1 MEDDDEFE
9 IIDKNNNSSGNES
22 EGSNDDIIPQMDYD
36 PTSARKIIRIELQNN
51 QQILIEYRDNWSIED
66 LILSITQ
73 RREYRNLKQN
83 RNLILNSTF
92 HPELFDLAFCFYDS
106 IIQPHEN
113 RIDKYILIYKLHEM
127 QILKNYRTPFFLIKE
142 NFTPFSY
149 IYEGKFQ
156 IGQLNEVQ
164 KSKYNQYAMYLDY
177 LPRISKW
184 VPNILCAHPELEEYF
199 SKTRKSFNDFKPYK
213 INILSCDN
221 NKVDWFI
228 YDKESINFL
237 IEMEKKNFV
246 ENSNLKYINNKLY
259 FEDKCIHNNNTKSD
273 LNDEELN
280 KIFVNLIIDLST
292 PDNPKN
298 VQSQK
303 LKVTKKTTAFNLI
316 ESFFSKLGN
325 IGNKT
330 KLNPKKKI
338 LKVRSL
344 NDYIFDMK
352 EPLINF
358 SYFNECI
365 RLNLMPEY
373 LIIDNPELGESYILH
388 ASTKSSNIYNSE
400 YSEQN
405 ESYFNTTANTT
416 FKKSQNQNKFD
427 IKNIA
432 MYNPIISNMNYTNE
446 VIDNKLIL
454 EKTVNVKQR
463 TKNSNTIHT
472 NTNQNQT
479 KNNIK
484 NKMGKISN
492 TNNNINA
499 NDTKTMESFVDFLED
514 EIEKEIKERLKGD
527 IPRTRKEDYINNYDY
542 YMTTLFP
549 KKKTFLKLIN
559 NNDSEYLKIRNKY
572 KNYKINKKTPN
583 IFTSSIG
590 LNTQE
595 ESKGKVNSK
604 DTGIKNNF
612 IQEKN
617 KIKITKK
624 RKPLFNRD
632 YIKISNIRRPF
643 SILFRSAEFNQV
655 INSYDSDTK
664 FTSVLLFKFELYNS
678 NELICPPKQI
688 RWKSTT
694 KVQRP
699 YFNKRIY
706 FDLGYAQLPSFC
718 SIIFKIKKI
727 KFDKNN
733 SVHKSNTIFWANYRL
748 FDQNNKLKV
757 GLHKINLHDR
767 EVSDD
772 IYYSFND
779 NPDEDKSSKI
789 YFEIENFAYPVIN
802 IPKNRPNK
810 SMATLNESQLFAL
823 EGGFLEKIN
832 KIDQKSP
839 FEELN
844 NYEKMTLWRNRFAVS
859 GMASLIPRLF
869 LSCDYNNPNTN
880 QEIEQLTKVI
890 NGVTV
895 VQAIELLSG
904 RYVNE
909 AIRTFAVN
917 ILRQANVST
926 IQSYLLQLI
935 QALKYE
941 KNHDSALAR
950 FLIEQAILH
959 PITIGHEFFW
969 HLRSEMFNQ
978 NVQQRFGLYL
988 EVFLNKISKP
998 LYKIFKEEDSLLKSL
1013 VIIAEKIKLK
1023 KNKEER
1029 DRVFKEDLDVVDGS
1043 LKISKKEVSLPL
1055 NFKYRIKGIISEKCR
1070 IMKSKKKPLWL
1081 TFENSDPLGDNIVV
1095 MLKCGDDLRMDM
1107 VTLQLFKAMQNL
1119 WYENGLKL
1127 KMSLYKVLCTGN
1139 QQGMLEM
1146 VTNAE
1151 TLANIHVKE
1160 GGALN
1165 QLFSKVGIKK
1175 WIEKNCTTVT
1185 PQESIENF
1193 MLSNVAY
1200 CLATFVLGIGD
1211 RHNDNIMIKKNGE
1224 LFHIDFGHFLGHFKY
1239 KMGIKRERAAF
1250 VFTRQFQSVLGGD
1263 NSDMFKEFKEKME
1276 RGYLILRNHKE
1287 VILTL
1292 LKILL
1297 CTGIPELTEKSLR
1310 FLENSLLLKRDDKE
1324 ALEYLDRK
1332 INESMDSMST
1342 KLNFAIHIVANK

>member
-1 MEDDDEFE
+1 MED
-9 IIDKNNNSSGNES
+9 IDQTDIYNNNSSENES
-22 EGSNDDIIPQMDYD
+22 EDSREHDNVPQMDYD
-36 PTSARKIIRIELQNN
+36 PNSAKKIMNIELQNN
-51 QQILIEYRDNWSIED
+51 QQILIEYKEAWSIED
-66 LILSITQ
+66 LILAILQ
-73 RREYRNLKQN
+73 KREYRMLKQS
-83 RNLILNSTF
+83 RNLILNSYL
-92 HPELFDLAFCFYDS
+92 HSELFDLALCFYDS
-106 IIQPHEN
+106 IIQQNEN
-113 RIDKYILIYKLHEM
+113 RVDKYVMIDQLHDL
-127 QILKNYRTPFFLIKE
+127 QILKNYRTPFFIMKE

-149 IYEGKFQ
+149 IYEGQFQ

-164 KSKYNQYAMYLDY
+164 NARYNQYAMYLDY

-184 VPNILCAHPELEEYF
+184 VPNILFAHPELEVYY
-199 SKTRKSFNDFKPYK
+199 SKSKKFFNEFKPYK

-237 IEMEKKNFV
+237 IEMEKNNFT
-246 ENSNLKYINNKLY
+246 ENSNLKYINNTLY
-259 FEDKCIHNNNTKSD
+259 YEDKCINNVNSNNNKNELTDED
-273 LNDEELN
+273 LN
-280 KIFVNLIIDLST
+280 KVFVNLIMDLST
-292 PDNPKN
+292 PDNPKKN
-298 VQSQK
+298 LSQK
-303 LKVTKKTTAFNLI
+303 IKINTKTTALNLI
-316 ESFFSKLGN
+316 EAFCLKIGYIDSKYR
-325 IGNKT
+325 I
-330 KLNPKKKI
+330 NPKKKI

-344 NDYIFDMK
+344 NDYIFDLK

-358 SYFNECI
+358 SYINECL

-373 LIIDNPELGESYILH
+373 IIIDNPEMMDNSNMIN
-388 ASTKSSNIYNSE
+388 KSISDIPLDS
-400 YSEQN
+400 SLRI
-405 ESYFNTTANTT
+405 SLNTSL
-416 FKKSQNQNKFD
+416 KKSQIPNKLD

-432 MYNPIISNMNYTNE
+432 SYNPIICKKNNE
-446 VIDNKLIL
+446 VLDKKMLL
-454 EKTVNVKQR
+454 DKTVN
-463 TKNSNTIHT
+463 TKIKLGYSNSVIMI
-472 NTNQNQT
+472 QNPN
-479 KNNIK
+479 KASMK
-484 NKMGKISN
+484 NKLVSP
-492 TNNNINA
+492 NNFNC
-499 NDTKTMESFVDFLED
+499 KTLESFIDLLEND
-514 EIEKEIKERLKGD
+514 INKEINEKIRGD
-527 IPRTRKEDYINNYDY
+527 MPSKKKEDYINNYDY
-542 YMTTLFP
+542 YANSLFP
-549 KKKTFLKLIN
+549 KPKTYLQIRN
-559 NNDSEYLKIRNKY
+559 NNDSEYLKYRSKY
-572 KNYKINKKTPN
+572 KNFKINKKTPN
-583 IFTSSIG
+583 IFTNSLG
-590 LNTQE
+590 L
-595 ESKGKVNSK
+595 NSK
-604 DTGIKNNF
+604 DLYVNKTFNKEKKDARIKSTS
-612 IQEKN
+612 IIEKN
-617 KIKITKK
+617 KLKINKK
-624 RKPLFNRD
+624 RKPLYNRE
-632 YIKISNIRRPF
+632 YIKIINIRRPF
-643 SILFRSAEFNQV
+643 SILFRSAELNQL
-655 INSYDSDTK
+655 INSYDNDQK
-664 FTSVLLFKFELYNS
+664 FVTILLFKFELYNS

-688 RWKSTT
+688 RWKTSTR
-694 KVQRP
+694 VQTP

-706 FDLGYAQLPSFC
+706 FDIGYAQLPSFS

-727 KFDKNN
+727 KYDKNN
-733 SVHKSNTIFWANYRL
+733 NVHKSNTMFWANYRL
-748 FDQNNKLKV
+748 FDQNNRLKV

-779 NPDEDKSSKI
+779 NPNEEKSSKI
-789 YFEIENFAYPVIN
+789 YFEIETFAFPVIN
-802 IPKNRPNK
+802 IAK
-810 SMATLNESQLFAL
+810 SKIGNSSITLNESQLFAL

-832 KIDQKSP
+832 LIDQKSP
-839 FEELN
+839 FDELN

-890 NGVTV
+890 NGISVI
-895 VQAIELLSG
+895 QAIELLSG

-909 AIRTFAVN
+909 YIRSFAVS
-917 ILRQANVST
+917 ILKQADTTV
-926 IQSYLLQLI
+926 IQSYLLQLV

-959 PITIGHEFFW
+959 PIKIGHEFFW
-969 HLRSEMFNQ
+969 YLRSEMFNQ

-988 EVFLNKISKP
+988 EVFLSKISKP
-998 LYKIFKEEDSLLKSL
+998 LYKIFKDEDTLLKNL
-1013 VIIAEKIKLK
+1013 VVIAEKIKLK

-1029 DRVFKEDLDVVDGS
+1029 DRIFKEDIDVVDGY
-1043 LKISKKEVSLPL
+1043 LKINRKEVSLPL
-1055 NFKYRIKGIISEKCR
+1055 NFKYRIKGIISDKCR

-1081 TFENSDPLGDNIVV
+1081 TFENSDPLGENIVV

-1107 VTLQLFKAMQNL
+1107 VTMQLFKAMQNL

-1146 VTNAE
+1146 VTNSE
-1151 TLANIHVKE
+1151 TLANIHVQE

-1165 QLFSKVGIKK
+1165 QMFSKVGIKK
-1175 WIEKNCTTVT
+1175 WIEKNCTMVS
-1185 PQESIENF
+1185 ENEAIENF

-1263 NSDMFKEFKEKME
+1263 NSELFKEFKDKME
-1276 RGYLILRNHKE
+1276 KGYIILRNHKE

-1292 LKILL
+1292 LKVLL
-1297 CTGIPELTEKSLR
+1297 CTGIPELNEKSLR
-1310 FLENSLLLKRDDKE
+1310 FLESSLLLKRDDKE
-1324 ALEYLDRK
+1324 AKEYLERK

>member
-1 MEDDDEFE
+1 MEDDDEYE
-9 IIDKNNNSSGNES
+9 IRHDKNSSNES
-22 EGSNDDIIPQMDYD
+22 DNSDDDIIMTQLNYD
-36 PTSARKIIRIELQNN
+36 PNSARKIIRIELQNN
-51 QQILIEYRDNWSIED
+51 QQILIEYKDTWSVED

-73 RREYRNLKQN
+73 RKEYRNLKQS

-92 HPELFDLAFCFYDS
+92 HLELFDLAFCFYDS

-113 RIDKYILIYKLHEM
+113 RIDKYIMIDKLHEL

-164 KSKYNQYAMYLDY
+164 NAKYNQYAMYLDY

-199 SKTRKSFNDFKPYK
+199 SKTRKSFNEFKPYK
-213 INILSCDN
+213 INVLSCDN

-246 ENSNLKYINNKLY
+246 ENSNLKYINNKIY
-259 FEDKCIHNNNTKSD
+259 FEDKCVRNGTNNTKNE
-273 LNDEELN
+273 LTDEALN
-280 KIFVNLIIDLST
+280 KVLVNLIMDLST
-292 PDNPKN
+292 PDNQKN
-298 VQSQK
+298 IQSMK
-303 LKVTKKTTAFNLI
+303 LVVTTKTTAFNLI
-316 ESFFSKLGN
+316 EKFC
-325 IGNKT
+325 T
-330 KLNPKKKI
+330 KMGFIDTKIRLDPKRKI

-352 EPLINF
+352 EPLINY

-373 LIIDNPELGESYILH
+373 LIIDNPELLGNTNSH
-388 ASTKSSNIYNSE
+388 HSSSGSKKYSSENS
-400 YSEQN
+400 QN
-405 ESYFNTTANTT
+405 ESSFFNTTANTT
-416 FKKSQNQNKFD
+416 FKKSQNQSKFD

-432 MYNPIISNMNYTNE
+432 MYNPIISNMNNTND
-446 VIDNKLIL
+446 VIDNKIIL
-454 EKTVNVKQR
+454 DKTVNVKQR
-463 TKNSNTIHT
+463 VKHSNTICL
-472 NTNQNQT
+472 NQNEAR
-479 KNNIK
+479 NNIK
-484 NKMGKISN
+484 SKMNKIS
-492 TNNNINA
+492 TA
-499 NDTKTMESFVDFLED
+499 NSNPRNTMESFIDFLED
-514 EIEKEIKERLKGD
+514 EMEKEINTKLKGD
-527 IPRTRKEDYINNYDY
+527 TPRTRKEDYINNYDY
-542 YMTTLFP
+542 YMTSLFP

-559 NNDSEYLKIRNKY
+559 NNDSEYLKVRNKY
-572 KNYKINKKTPN
+572 KDYKINKKTPN
-583 IFTSSIG
+583 IFTTSIG
-590 LNTQE
+590 LNPQE
-595 ESKGKVNSK
+595 TNKGKVNSK
-604 DTGIKNNF
+604 DTRVKSNSIH
-612 IQEKN
+612 EKN
-617 KIKITKK
+617 KIKIAKK
-624 RKPLFNRD
+624 RKPLYNRE

-643 SILFRSAEFNQV
+643 SILLRSAEFNQL
-655 INSYDSDTK
+655 INSYDSDQK
-664 FTSVLLFKFELYNS
+664 FMSVLLFKFELYNS
-678 NELICPPKQI
+678 NELICPPRQI
-688 RWKSTT
+688 RWKSST

-718 SIIFKIKKI
+718 SIIFKIKNI
-727 KFDKNN
+727 KFEKNS
-733 SVHKSNTIFWANYRL
+733 SVQKSNTIFWANYRL
-748 FDQNNKLKV
+748 FDQNNRLKV
-757 GLHKINLHDR
+757 GLQKINLHDR
-767 EVSDD
+767 EVGDD
-772 IYYSFND
+772 IYYSFSD
-779 NPDEDKSSKI
+779 NPDEDNSSKI

-802 IPKNRPNK
+802 IPKNRPNNNK
-810 SMATLNESQLFAL
+810 MSILNDSQLFAL

-839 FEELN
+839 FDELN
-844 NYEKMTLWRNRFAVS
+844 NYEKMTLWRNRFAVV

-869 LSCDYNNPNTN
+869 LSCDYNNPNTSE
-880 QEIEQLTKVI
+880 EIEQLTTVI

-909 AIRTFAVN
+909 AIRAFAVS

-1013 VIIAEKIKLK
+1013 AVIAEKIKTK
-1023 KNKEER
+1023 KHKSER
-1029 DRVFKEDLDVVDGS
+1029 DRVFKEDLDVVDGY
-1043 LKISKKEVSLPL
+1043 LKINRKEVSLPL

-1151 TLANIHVKE
+1151 TLASIHVKE

-1165 QLFSKVGIKK
+1165 QLFNKVGIKK
-1175 WIEKNCTTVT
+1175 WIEKNRTGVT
-1185 PQESIENF
+1185 EQEAIENF

-1324 ALEYLDRK
+1324 AIEYLNRK
-1332 INESMDSMST
+1332 INDSMDSMST

>member
-1 MEDDDEFE
+1 MIDDFE
-9 IIDKNNNSSGNES
+9 IIDNKQNNSSENES
-22 EGSNDDIIPQMDYD
+22 EDSNDENILPIMDYD
-36 PTSARKIIRIELQNN
+36 PNSARKIICIELQNN
-51 QQILIEYRDNWSIED
+51 QQILIEYQDTWSIED
-66 LILSITQ
+66 LILAITQ
-73 RREYRNLKQN
+73 KKEYRNLKQN
-83 RNLILNSTF
+83 RNLILNSTL
-92 HPELFDLAFCFYDS
+92 HSNLFDLALCFYDS

-113 RIDKYILIYKLHEM
+113 RIDKYTMIDKLHEL
-127 QILKNYRTPFFLIKE
+127 QILKNYRSPFFLMKE
-142 NFTPFSY
+142 NFTPLSY

-156 IGQLNEVQ
+156 IGQLNEVHNA
-164 KSKYNQYAMYLDY
+164 KYNQYAMYLDY

-184 VPNILCAHPELEEYF
+184 VPNILCAHPELEEYY
-199 SKTRKSFNDFKPYK
+199 SKTRKSFNEFKPYK

-237 IEMEKKNFV
+237 IEMDKKTFV

-259 FEDKCIHNNNTKSD
+259 LEDKCINNGNNNKSELTDED
-273 LNDEELN
+273 LSKVL
-280 KIFVNLIIDLST
+280 INLIIDLST
-292 PDNPKN
+292 NENSKN
-298 VQSQK
+298 IQSRK
-303 LKVTKKTTAFNLI
+303 LKITTKTTALNLL
-316 ESFFSKLGN
+316 ESFCSK
-325 IGNKT
+325 IGIADNKIRI
-330 KLNPKKKI
+330 NPKKKI

-358 SYFNECI
+358 SYINECI

-373 LIIDNPELGESYILH
+373 LIIDNPELMENNSSIHSSMASNNNSY
-388 ASTKSSNIYNSE
+388 YND
-400 YSEQN
+400 YQN
-405 ESYFNTTANTT
+405 ESYLNTTSNTT
-416 FKKSQNQNKFD
+416 FNKKGQSQKFD

-432 MYNPIISNMNYTNE
+432 INNPIISNMNSNNN
-446 VIDNKLIL
+446 DLFDQKLIL
-454 EKTVNVKQR
+454 DKTVNIKQR
-463 TKNSNTIHT
+463 TGHSNTIFINQNQSKNSN
-472 NTNQNQT
+472 
-479 KNNIK
+479 IK
-484 NKMGKISN
+484 AKMSNKISN
-492 TNNNINA
+492 LNNTNNS
-499 NDTKTMESFVDFLED
+499 MESFIDHLEN
-514 EIEKEIKERLKGD
+514 EIDKEITQRLKGD
-527 IPRTRKEDYINNYDY
+527 IPKIRKDEYINNYDY
-542 YMTTLFP
+542 YMSSLFP

-559 NNDSEYLKIRNKY
+559 NNDSEYLKLRKKY
-572 KNYKINKKTPN
+572 KNYKINRKTPN

-595 ESKGKVNSK
+595 TNKNKINNKENKVKSNS
-604 DTGIKNNF
+604 F
-612 IQEKN
+612 HEKS

-624 RKPLFNRD
+624 RKPLYNRE
-632 YIKISNIRRPF
+632 YIRISNIRRPF
-643 SILFRSAEFNQV
+643 SILFRSAEFNEL

-664 FTSVLLFKFELYNS
+664 FTTVLLFKFELYNS

-688 RWKSTT
+688 RWKTTT

-718 SIIFKIKKI
+718 SIIFKIKNI
-727 KFDKNN
+727 KYDKNN

-748 FDQNNKLKV
+748 FDQNNRLKV

-767 EVSDD
+767 DVADD

-779 NPDEDKSSKI
+779 NPNEDKSSKI
-789 YFEIENFAYPVIN
+789 YFEIENFAYPFIN
-802 IPKNRPNK
+802 VPKNQKINNFP
-810 SMATLNESQLFAL
+810 TLNESQLFSL

-839 FEELN
+839 FDELN

-880 QEIEQLTKVI
+880 QEIEQLTQVI
-890 NGVTV
+890 NGVSV

-909 AIRTFAVN
+909 AIRNFAVN
-917 ILRQANVST
+917 ILRQASVPT

-950 FLIEQAILH
+950 FLLEQAILH
-959 PITIGHEFFW
+959 PIAIGHEFFW

-998 LYKIFKEEDSLLKSL
+998 LYKIFKEEDTLLKNL
-1013 VIIAEKIKLK
+1013 VVVAEKIKLK
-1023 KNKEER
+1023 KNKAER
-1029 DRVFKEDLDVVDGS
+1029 DRVFKEDLDVVDGY
-1043 LKISKKEVSLPL
+1043 LKINKKEVSLPL
-1055 NFKYRIKGIISEKCR
+1055 NFKYRIKGIIAEKCR

-1151 TLANIHVKE
+1151 TLASIHVKE
-1160 GGALN
+1160 GGAIN
-1165 QLFSKVGIKK
+1165 QIFSKVGIKK
-1175 WIEKNCTTVT
+1175 WIEKNCTSVT
-1185 PQESIENF
+1185 SQEAIENF

-1263 NSDMFKEFKEKME
+1263 NSELFQEFKEKME
-1276 RGYLILRNHKE
+1276 RGYIILRNHKE

-1297 CTGIPELTEKSLR
+1297 CTGIPELNEKSLR

-1324 ALEYLDRK
+1324 AIEYLDRK

>member
-1 MEDDDEFE
+1 MESE
-9 IIDKNNNSSGNES
+9 INDTTMKNNSSDKES
-22 EGSNDDIIPQMDYD
+22 EDSQDENILPVMDYD
-36 PTSARKIIRIELQNN
+36 PNSTRRIISIELQNN
-51 QQILIEYRDNWSIED
+51 QQIIMEYNDSWSVED
-66 LILSITQ
+66 LMLSILK
-73 RREYRNLKQN
+73 RKEYRNLKQN
-83 RNLILNSTF
+83 RNLILNSSL
-92 HPELFDLAFCFYDS
+92 HSELFDLALCFYDS

-113 RIDKYILIYKLHEM
+113 RIDRFIMIDKLHEL
-127 QILKNYRTPFFLIKE
+127 QILKNYRTPFFVMKE

-149 IYEGKFQ
+149 IYEGQFQ

-164 KSKYNQYAMYLDY
+164 NSKYNQYAMYLDY

-184 VPNILCAHPELEEYF
+184 VPNMLCAHPELEDYF
-199 SKTRKSFNDFKPYK
+199 YRNRKYFNEFKPYK

-237 IEMEKKNFV
+237 IEMEKKIFV
-246 ENSNLKYINNKLY
+246 ENANLKYVGNKLY
-259 FEDKCIHNNNTKSD
+259 LEDKYVNNGNNKNELTDED
-273 LNDEELN
+273 LN
-280 KIFVNLIIDLST
+280 KVIINLIIDLST

-298 VQSQK
+298 MQSRK
-303 LKVTKKTTAFNLI
+303 LKINTKTTAYNLI
-316 ESFFSKLGN
+316 ENFCSKLGSMDS
-325 IGNKT
+325 KY
-330 KLNPKKKI
+330 KFDPKKKI

-358 SYFNECI
+358 SYLNECI
-365 RLNLMPEY
+365 RLNIIPEY
-373 LIIDNPELGESYILH
+373 LIIDNPELTENNN
-388 ASTKSSNIYNSE
+388 NIYNSISSSSTSN
-400 YSEQN
+400 YDSETN
-405 ESYFNTTANTT
+405 LSSTINTT
-416 FKKSQNQNKFD
+416 FKKNQMQGKFD
-427 IKNIA
+427 VKNIA
-432 MYNPIISNMNYTNE
+432 SYNPILANMNNDDI
-446 VIDNKLIL
+446 IDSKICLDKGINI
-454 EKTVNVKQR
+454 EQR
-463 TKNSNTIHT
+463 LTHSNTIYK
-472 NTNQNQT
+472 NQNEY
-479 KNNIK
+479 KNYLK
-484 NKMGKISN
+484 NKENKINNKSN
-492 TNNNINA
+492 TLQ
-499 NDTKTMESFVDFLED
+499 SFVDFLEN
-514 EIEKEIKERLKGD
+514 EVEKVINEKLKGD
-527 IPRTRKEDYINNYDY
+527 MPKQKKDDYINNYDY
-542 YMTTLFP
+542 YMNSLFP

-559 NNDSEYLKIRNKY
+559 NNDSEYLKLRNKY
-572 KNYKINKKTPN
+572 KNYKINRKTPN

-590 LNTQE
+590 LNTQRK
-595 ESKGKVNSK
+595 SFITNNKDNKIKSNS
-604 DTGIKNNF
+604 F
-612 IQEKN
+612 HEKN
-617 KIKITKK
+617 KLKVTKK
-624 RKPLFNRD
+624 RKPLYNRE
-632 YIKISNIRRPF
+632 YIKITNIRRPF
-643 SILFRSAEFNQV
+643 SILFRSADINQI
-655 INSYDSDTK
+655 INSYDNDQKYSTI
-664 FTSVLLFKFELYNS
+664 LLFKFELYNS

-688 RWKSTT
+688 RWKTTT

-706 FDLGYAQLPSFC
+706 FDIGYAQLPSFS
-718 SIIFKIKKI
+718 SIIFKIKNI
-727 KFDKNN
+727 KYDKNN
-733 SVHKSNTIFWANYRL
+733 SVHKSKTIFWANYRL
-748 FDQNNKLKV
+748 FDQNNRLKV
-757 GLHKINLHDR
+757 GLHKINLHER

-779 NPDEDKSSKI
+779 NPNEDKSSKI
-789 YFEIENFAYPVIN
+789 YFEIENFAFPVIN
-802 IPKNRPNK
+802 VLRNK
-810 SMATLNESQLFAL
+810 GTNNSQTLNESQLFAL

-839 FEELN
+839 FDELN

-869 LSCDYNNPNTN
+869 LSCDYNNPNTIL
-880 QEIEQLTKVI
+880 EIEQLTKVI
-890 NGVTV
+890 NGVSV

-909 AIRTFAVN
+909 SIRKFAVKT
-917 ILRQANVST
+917 LSEAST
-926 IQSYLLQLI
+926 VVIQSYLLQLI

-941 KNHDSALAR
+941 KNHDNALAR

-988 EVFLNKISKP
+988 EVFLNKISRP
-998 LYKIFKEEDSLLKSL
+998 LYKIFKEEDTLLKNL
-1013 VIIAEKIKLK
+1013 VVIAEKIKLK
-1023 KNKEER
+1023 KNKAER
-1029 DRVFKEDLDVVDGS
+1029 DRVFKEDLSVVDGY
-1043 LKISKKEVSLPL
+1043 LKINKKEVSLPL
-1055 NFKYRIKGIISEKCR
+1055 NFKYRIKGIIADKCR

-1081 TFENSDPLGDNIVV
+1081 TFENADPLGDNIVV

-1107 VTLQLFKAMQNL
+1107 VTLQLFRAMQNL

-1146 VTNAE
+1146 VTNSE

-1165 QLFSKVGIKK
+1165 QIFSKVGIKK
-1175 WIEKNCTTVT
+1175 WIEKNCNIVSS
-1185 PQESIENF
+1185 QEAIENF

-1263 NSDMFKEFKEKME
+1263 NSEMFLEFKKKME
-1276 RGYLILRNHKE
+1276 KGYIILRNHKE

-1297 CTGIPELTEKSLR
+1297 CTGIPELNEKSLK

-1324 ALEYLDRK
+1324 AIEYLDRK

>member
-1 MEDDDEFE
+1 MEEEE
-9 IIDKNNNSSGNES
+9 INETYKANNSSEVES
-22 EGSNDDIIPQMDYD
+22 EDSNDENIVSQRDYD
-36 PTSARKIIRIELQNN
+36 PNSSRNIICIELQNN
-51 QQILIEYRDNWSIED
+51 QQILIEYKDIWSVED
-66 LILSITQ
+66 LIFSIIQ
-73 RREYRNLKQN
+73 RKEYRKLKQS
-83 RNLILNSTF
+83 RNLILNSSF
-92 HPELFDLAFCFYDS
+92 HSNLFDLALCFYDS
-106 IIQPHEN
+106 IIQPQEN
-113 RIDKYILIYKLHEM
+113 RIDKYIMINKLHEL
-127 QILKNYRTPFFLIKE
+127 QILKNYRTPFFLMKE

-164 KSKYNQYAMYLDY
+164 NAKNNQYAMYLDY

-184 VPNILCAHPELEEYF
+184 VPNILCAHPELEEYN
-199 SKTRKSFNDFKPYK
+199 SKTKKYFNEFKPYK
-213 INILSCDN
+213 INVLSCDN
-221 NKVDWFI
+221 NKIDWFI

-237 IEMEKKNFV
+237 IEMDKKNFV
-246 ENSNLKYINNKLY
+246 ENSNLKYINNKIYL
-259 FEDKCIHNNNTKSD
+259 EDKCVYNGSNNKNELTDED
-273 LNDEELN
+273 LN
-280 KIFVNLIIDLST
+280 KVIVNLIIDLST
-292 PDNPKN
+292 PENPKN
-298 VQSQK
+298 IQSRK
-303 LKVTKKTTAFNLI
+303 MKINTKTTAYNLI
-316 ESFFSKLGN
+316 ESFCSKLGTAGSKN
-325 IGNKT
+325 

-344 NDYIFDMK
+344 NDYIFDLK
-352 EPLINF
+352 EPLIHF
-358 SYFNECI
+358 SYLNECI

-373 LIIDNPELGESYILH
+373 LIIDNPELVESNSKQSNALSNNNYIIEN
-388 ASTKSSNIYNSE
+388 K
-400 YSEQN
+400 N
-405 ESYFNTTANTT
+405 ESFLNSTSNTT
-416 FKKSQNQNKFD
+416 FRKGQAQNKFD

-432 MYNPIISNMNYTNE
+432 TYNPTILNMNDNNE
-446 VIDNKLIL
+446 LFDHRLIL
-454 EKTVNVKQR
+454 DKDVNFKQIR
-463 TKNSNTIHT
+463 GYSSIIYNNQKQTKNSNLK
-472 NTNQNQT
+472 T
-479 KNNIK
+479 KLTGKNDNN
-484 NKMGKISN
+484 SN
-492 TNNNINA
+492 NSI
-499 NDTKTMESFVDFLED
+499 ESFVDLLEN
-514 EIEKEIKERLKGD
+514 EMEKEINERLKGD
-527 IPRTRKEDYINNYDY
+527 IPKIKKDDYINNYDY
-542 YMTTLFP
+542 YMNSLFP

-559 NNDSEYLKIRNKY
+559 NTDSEFLKFRKKY
-572 KNYKINKKTPN
+572 QNFKVNKKTPN
-583 IFTSSIG
+583 IFSSSIG
-590 LNTQE
+590 LNLQE
-595 ESKGKVNSK
+595 TSK
-604 DTGIKNNF
+604 IKTNNNR
-612 IQEKN
+612 ILNNEKS
-617 KIKITKK
+617 KIKIAKK
-624 RKPLFNRD
+624 RKPLYNRE
-632 YIKISNIRRPF
+632 YIKITNIRRPF
-643 SILFRSAEFNQV
+643 SILFRSAEINQL
-655 INSYDSDTK
+655 INSYDNDQK
-664 FTSVLLFKFELYNS
+664 FTTILLFKFELYNS

-688 RWKSTT
+688 RWKTTT
-694 KVQRP
+694 KVQKP

-706 FDLGYAQLPSFC
+706 FDLGYAQLPSFS
-718 SIIFKIKKI
+718 SIIFKVKNIKL
-727 KFDKNN
+727 DKNN
-733 SVHKSNTIFWANYRL
+733 TSKSNTIFWANYRL
-748 FDQNNKLKV
+748 FDQNNRLKV

-802 IPKNRPNK
+802 IPKKRANNN
-810 SMATLNESQLFAL
+810 STTLNESQLFAL

-839 FEELN
+839 FDELN

-890 NGVTV
+890 NGVSV

-909 AIRTFAVN
+909 AIRTFAVS
-917 ILRQANVST
+917 ILRQANITT

-959 PITIGHEFFW
+959 PIKIGHEFFW

-998 LYKIFKEEDSLLKSL
+998 LYKIFKDEDALLKNL
-1013 VIIAEKIKLK
+1013 VVIAEKIKLK
-1023 KNKEER
+1023 KNKAER
-1029 DRVFKEDLDVVDGS
+1029 DRVFKEDLDVVDGY
-1043 LKISKKEVSLPL
+1043 LKINKKEVSLPL
-1055 NFKYRIKGIISEKCR
+1055 NFKYRIKGILSENCR

-1081 TFENSDPLGDNIVV
+1081 TFENSDPLGGKIVV

-1119 WYENGLKL
+1119 WYENGLKV

-1165 QLFSKVGIKK
+1165 QIFSKVGIKK
-1175 WIEKNCTTVT
+1175 WIEKNCNLVSN
-1185 PQESIENF
+1185 EEAIENF

-1263 NSDMFKEFKEKME
+1263 DSEMFKAFKKNMEK
-1276 RGYLILRNHKE
+1276 GYIILRNHKE

-1297 CTGIPELTEKSLR
+1297 CTGIPELNEKSLR

>member
-1 MEDDDEFE
+1 MMDETE
-9 IIDKNNNSSGNES
+9 SNIYRNNSSENES
-22 EGSNDDIIPQMDYD
+22 DNSEEENIVPQMDYD
-36 PTSARKIIRIELQNN
+36 PNSARKLMNIELQNN
-51 QQILIEYRDNWSIED
+51 QHILIEYQDSWSIED
-66 LILSITQ
+66 LILAIL
-73 RREYRNLKQN
+73 RNKEYRNLKQN
-83 RNLILNSTF
+83 RNLILNGFLLSEI
-92 HPELFDLAFCFYDS
+92 HDLALCFYDS

-113 RIDKYILIYKLHEM
+113 RIDKYIMIDKLHEL
-127 QILKNYRTPFFLIKE
+127 QILKNYRTPFFIMKD
-142 NFTPFSY
+142 NFTPLSY
-149 IYEGKFQ
+149 IYEGQFQ
-156 IGQLNEVQ
+156 ISQLNEVHNAR
-164 KSKYNQYAMYLDY
+164 YNQYAMYLDY

-184 VPNILCAHPELEEYF
+184 NPNILFAHPELEDYY
-199 SKTRKSFNDFKPYK
+199 SKNKKFFNEFKPYK
-213 INILSCDN
+213 INLLSCDN

-237 IEMEKKNFV
+237 IDMEKKNFV
-246 ENSNLKYINNKLY
+246 ENSHLKYINGKLY
-259 FEDKCIHNNNTKSD
+259 FEDKLNNNKSEIT
-273 LNDEELN
+273 DEDLN
-280 KIFVNLIIDLST
+280 KIMINLIMDLST

-298 VQSQK
+298 IQSR
-303 LKVTKKTTAFNLI
+303 KVKITTKTTGYELIVNFN
-316 ESFFSKLGN
+316 SKLGN
-325 IGNKT
+325 MDIKNKFD
-330 KLNPKKKI
+330 PKKKI

-344 NDYIFDMK
+344 NDYIFDLK

-358 SYFNECI
+358 SYINECI
-365 RLNLMPEY
+365 RLNLMAEY
-373 LIIDNPELGESYILH
+373 LIIDNPEIMDSSSVHSSI
-388 ASTKSSNIYNSE
+388 STAY
-400 YSEQN
+400 N
-405 ESYFNTTANTT
+405 ESAMENNLSMTMNTT
-416 FKKSQNQNKFD
+416 FKKSQMLNKLD

-432 MYNPIISNMNYTNE
+432 SYNPILSNRNNNDLLDKKMILDKGVNIKIKTGRGNTVVYMN
-446 VIDNKLIL
+446 VP
-454 EKTVNVKQR
+454 
-463 TKNSNTIHT
+463 
-472 NTNQNQT
+472 NQN
-479 KNNIK
+479 KNNMKSKLSKI
-484 NKMGKISN
+484 NKVSN
-492 TNNNINA
+492 LKSTNL
-499 NDTKTMESFVDFLED
+499 ESFVDLLETEVER
-514 EIEKEIKERLKGD
+514 EINEILKGD
-527 IPRTRKEDYINNYDY
+527 ISSKKNNDFINNYEY
-542 YMTTLFP
+542 YANSLFP
-549 KKKTFLKLIN
+549 KQKTFLKLRN
-559 NNDSEYLKIRNKY
+559 NNDSDYLKLRKKY
-572 KNYKINKKTPN
+572 KNFKANKKTPN
-583 IFTSSIG
+583 VFASSLGLNVNKTSS
-590 LNTQE
+590 
-595 ESKGKVNSK
+595 K
-604 DTGIKNNF
+604 DNRIKS
-612 IQEKN
+612 ITIVEKN
-617 KIKITKK
+617 KIKNIKK
-624 RKPLFNRD
+624 RKPLYNRD
-632 YIKISNIRRPF
+632 YIKIVTIRRPF
-643 SILFRSAEFNQV
+643 SILFRSAEFKEL
-655 INSYDSDTK
+655 INSYDNDQK
-664 FTSVLLFKFELYNS
+664 FVTILLFKFELYNS

-688 RWKSTT
+688 RWKTST
-694 KVQRP
+694 KVQQP

-706 FDLGYAQLPSFC
+706 FDIGYAQLPSFC
-718 SIIFKIKKI
+718 SIIFKVKKI
-727 KFDKNN
+727 KYDKNN
-733 SVHKSNTIFWANYRL
+733 NVHKSNTIFWANYRL
-748 FDQNNKLKV
+748 FDQNNRLKV

-779 NPDEDKSSKI
+779 NPNEDKSSKI
-789 YFEIENFAYPVIN
+789 YFEIENFVYPVIN
-802 IPKNRPNK
+802 APRNTKVNN
-810 SMATLNESQLFAL
+810 SLTLNESQLFAL

-839 FEELN
+839 FDELN

-890 NGVTV
+890 NGVSV

-904 RYVNE
+904 KYVNE
-909 AIRTFAVN
+909 YIRKFAVN
-917 ILRQANVST
+917 ILREADTVV

-998 LYKIFKEEDSLLKSL
+998 LYKIFKEENTLLKNL
-1013 VIIAEKIKLK
+1013 VVIAEKIKIK

-1029 DRVFKEDLDVVDGS
+1029 DKIFKEDIDVVDGY
-1043 LKISKKEVSLPL
+1043 LKINKKEVSLPL
-1055 NFKYRIKGIISEKCR
+1055 NFKYRIKGIISDKCR

-1081 TFENSDPLGDNIVV
+1081 TFENADPLGDNIVV

-1146 VTNAE
+1146 VTNSE

-1165 QLFSKVGIKK
+1165 QIFSKVGIKN
-1175 WIEKNCTTVT
+1175 WIEKNCTMVSSK
-1185 PQESIENF
+1185 EAIENF

-1263 NSDMFKEFKEKME
+1263 NSEMFKEFKSKME
-1276 RGYLILRNHKE
+1276 RGYIILRNHKE

-1297 CTGIPELTEKSLR
+1297 CTGIPELNEKSLR

-1324 ALEYLDRK
+1324 AIEYLNRK
-1332 INESMDSMST
+1332 INDSMDSMST